1 MRDLIFKHVLQA
13 SVKYDNINVNS
24 IVGKIIAEKPE
35 YKNFIQDLIKQTQ
48 EIIEE
53 VNKLSIEERQKHLER
68 FSQFVKKEVKK
79 EYELSNVKGKVVMRF
94 APNPSGAMSIGHS
107 RQAIWN
113 DFFVKKYKGTFI
125 LRFDDTDPKI
135 KFPEKKFYEWYK
147 EDMEYLNIKID
158 KTVRQ
163 SSRLNIYYKYAEEL
177 INREKAYV
185 CTCKEFNKNCPCRKL
200 DYERNL
206 KRWKDM
212 FHKYKEGE
220 AVLRIKTDI
229 NHPNPAIR
237 DWIAFRIVN
246 KPKHPYSKNKVWPL
260 LNFASAIDD
269 HDLKVTHILRGIDLK
284 SSVERQNYI
293 YEYFEWKYPETIYT
307 GKLFFNDIK
316 SKSEIKELI
325 KQKKI
330 DGWDDVRLGTIGALY
345 RRGIKA
351 EAIRKFILGLGINR
365 NDIKVDIN
373 KLYAF
378 NKEIIDK
385 EANRYFVVFNPSKIK
400 IQGFKPIKVKVPLH
414 PDKKTGSREFICKNE
429 FYVQDKI
436 YKEELYRFM
445 HLFNFKDG
453 RFTSKDL
460 DKGAK
465 LIHWLPVSK
474 NLVNVEVIMDDNS
487 VIKGLGENN
496 LRKVKVDEIIQMER
510 NFFARLEEKR
520 KDKFI
525 FVYSHR

>member
-1 MRDLIFKHVLQA
+1 M
-13 SVKYDNINVNS
+13 
-24 IVGKIIAEKPE
+24 
-35 YKNFIQDLIKQTQ
+35 
-48 EIIEE
+48 
-53 VNKLSIEERQKHLER
+53 
-68 FSQFVKKEVKK
+68 
-79 EYELSNVKGKVVMRF
+79 
-94 APNPSGAMSIGHS
+94 
-107 RQAIWN
+107 
-113 DFFVKKYKGTFI
+113 
-125 LRFDDTDPKI
+125 
-135 KFPEKKFYEWYK
+135 
-147 EDMEYLNIKID
+147 
-158 KTVRQ
+158 
-163 SSRLNIYYKYAEEL
+163 
-177 INREKAYV
+177 
-185 CTCKEFNKNCPCRKL
+185 
-200 DYERNL
+200 
-206 KRWKDM
+206 
-212 FHKYKEGE
+212 
-220 AVLRIKTDI
+220 
-229 NHPNPAIR
+229 
-237 DWIAFRIVN
+237 
-246 KPKHPYSKNKVWPL
+246 
-260 LNFASAIDD
+260 IDD

-307 GKLFFNDIK
+307 GKLFFKDIK

-414 PDKKTGSREFICKNE
+414 PDKKTGSREFTCKNE